1 IISLAMGLLRNDQ
14 GLLRGS
20 MKSIL
25 VGLSIALVTS
35 ALVAVLVPLQRIT
48 PEIASRLQPSLFDLG
63 VAIASGIAGGYA
75 YAREKVMKS
84 LPGVAIA
91 VALVPPLCVAGIGIG
106 WLDHDM
112 VFGAMLLFL
121 TNLAG
126 IALAAAISFLVLG
139 FAPISRPAQGAKR
152 LALSL
157 ALSLLLA
164 VPLS

>member
-1 IISLAMGLLRNDQ
+1 MILSTLVASLGLFMNSSAVLIGPMLLAPLMAPIISLAMGLLRNDQ
-14 GLLRGS
+14 GLLLGS

-84 LPGVAIA
+84 L
-91 VALVPPLCVAGIGIG
+91 L
-106 WLDHDM
+106 
-112 VFGAMLLFL
+112 
-121 TNLAG
+121 
-126 IALAAAISFLVLG
+126 
-139 FAPISRPAQGAKR
+139 
-152 LALSL
+152 
-157 ALSLLLA
+157 
-164 VPLS
+164 